1 MGVETKTTARSHPA
15 KAKGRGRRQACRGA
29 GSANLLQILVI
40 TSMAGISCLAADQS
54 TSAKELTYI
63 TEQYPPYNYQND
75 GKQQGIS
82 VDLLEKVWQKMGA
95 DLDRSAIKFL
105 PWTDGY
111 QMTLSENNL
120 ISLPFS
126 ANSLRSPAISF
137 SAFIALASCRASVW
151 VASALFGGMAAAV
164 YNERV
169 VKPEDERKRN
179 AQDLLENF
187 LIPAKFLLEKTE
199 NISTEIVDKL
209 GGDGYFDL
217 ERSPRELE
225 EMASRLPDDDLLKY
239 NWNERIFRLHDLN
252 RYISNI
258 INKNSGKIKD
268 DKFREA
274 CIAFLSHAGSWED
287 MYKGIERYQVDEN
300 AKISNVN

>member
-1 MGVETKTTARSHPA
+1 MP
-15 KAKGRGRRQACRGA
+15 RRWFCKSSPDPCDYVDEQASRR
-29 GSANLLQILVI
+29 
-40 TSMAGISCLAADQS
+40 LAADQS

-169 VKPEDERKRN
+169 VKPEDETEKKCTRS
-179 AQDLLENF
+179 ASNF
-187 LIPAKFLLEKTE
+187 LMPANSFSKNSKRIFLLK
-199 NISTEIVDKL
+199 ISRISWRRWL
-209 GGDGYFDL
+209 FDL
-217 ERSPRELE
+217 ENP
-225 EMASRLPDDDLLKY
+225 
-239 NWNERIFRLHDLN
+239 
-252 RYISNI
+252 
-258 INKNSGKIKD
+258 
-268 DKFREA
+268 
-274 CIAFLSHAGSWED
+274 
-287 MYKGIERYQVDEN
+287 
-300 AKISNVN
+300 